1 MNYIAGLLLKCIQD
15 ECLSYLCFLHIMFK
29 FDWRRIYLGNM
40 VELVKLID
48 KLTERLEREVPVVYK
63 HFKKHEVI
71 VGLVVG

>member
-1 MNYIAGLLLKCIQD
+1 
-15 ECLSYLCFLHIMFK
+15 MFK